1 MLPGTLYRFVVGGV
15 LLYAVVRIWLSGR
28 TTVPGERE
36 TAVLPVWLVMLA
48 GALIGLVSGL
58 VGIGGGIFLGP
69 LLLLA
74 GWADTRQ
81 TMGITAAFV
90 LVNSAAG
97 LAGNVSIVQSL
108 PVQIPVWL
116 LAAGAG
122 GWLGAELSS
131 RRLDPA
137 WVKKLLALLLAVA
150 ALRLMFG

>member
-1 MLPGTLYRFVVGGV
+1 
-15 LLYAVVRIWLSGR
+15 
-28 TTVPGERE
+28 
-36 TAVLPVWLVMLA
+36 MLA

-108 PVQIPVWL
+108 PAQTPVWL
-116 LAAGAG
+116 LVAGIG

-137 WVKKLLALLLAVA
+137 WLKKLLALVLAVA